1 MIWQKEWKGVAEFK
15 IRDVYEMNREEFVR
29 KFGWVF
35 EHSPWVASLAWERMR
50 LDSRKNLLQTMIDI
64 VQNAEESEQLELLR
78 AHPDLGTRLQMSE
91 VSQKEQV
98 DVGLD
103 KLTKEEF
110 AEFVSLNKRYV
121 TKFNF
126 PFIMAVKG
134 QNKESILSAMKQRVH
149 NAYEEEY
156 RIALQEVYKIAG
168 FRLDDIFI
176 ERRVHDD

>member
-1 MIWQKEWKGVAEFK
+1 MIE
-15 IRDVYEMNREEFVR
+15 DVNEINREEFVR

-35 EHSPWVASLAWERMR
+35 EHSPWVASLAWESMPFTSQE
-50 LDSRKNLLQTMIDI
+50 DLLQKMINI
-64 VQNAEESEQLELLR
+64 VQNVEESKQLTLLR

-91 VSQKEQV
+91 VSQKEQAG
-98 DVGLD
+98 VGLD

-110 AEFVSLNKRYV
+110 AECVSLNKRYV

-134 QNKESILSAMKQRVH
+134 QNKESILLAMKQRVH

-168 FRLDDIFI
+168 FRLDDIFK
-176 ERRVHDD
+176 